1 MFAHLPDPIFAKA
14 SFYSL
19 FTHNSRGR
27 KKKRKKKLPK
37 LSSSSLPFF
46 LSRQCF
52 ILPPSSVG
60 KNRFV
65 FTRKQQQDLP
75 LYFGK
80 KEKKSEKK
88 QDRVCDEEKHVEV
101 VCIRLLY
108 SLHFR
113 LQHIYRKGLV
123 WHTLS
128 RRGVGEGGLAAMY
141 FGWREILFIY
151 FFRWLR
157 ERTFPGEPP

>member
-14 SFYSL
+14 SFYRL

-27 KKKRKKKLPK
+27 KKKRKKKSYLN
-37 LSSSSLPFF
+37 F
-46 LSRQCF
+46 L
-52 ILPPSSVG
+52 
-60 KNRFV
+60 
-65 FTRKQQQDLP
+65 LP
-75 LYFGK
+75 LSLFFCLVSVSFFPPLRWGRTGLYSHANSSRISPSISARRK
-80 KEKKSEKK
+80 KKSEKK

-141 FGWREILFIY
+141 FG
-151 FFRWLR
+151 
-157 ERTFPGEPP
+157 